1 MAMAENTGK
10 FVWFEHVS
18 RDPAQA
24 QRFYGEL
31 FGWKVEAFSG
41 AGPGEYEMIKAG
53 DRTIGGFQ
61 KLEAKDTRP
70 PHWISYLAVPDVDAG
85 VAAAKAAGA
94 KVVAPA
100 FDVPTVGR
108 MAGILDPQGAALML
122 FRGSGEGPPSDTP
135 KVHEFCWNELWARD
149 AAAAVAFY
157 TKVFGYT
164 ARDMDM
170 GPEGK
175 YHILET
181 GGVGRGGVMN
191 APVGVPA
198 MWLPYVAVEDCDKL
212 AARAKRLAAKVH
224 VEPTDIPNIGRFTV
238 LEDPQGATIAAIQMA
253 AK

>member
-1 MAMAENTGK
+1 MADNNGK

-31 FGWKVEAFSG
+31 FGWKVETFTAM
-41 AGPGEYEMIKAG
+41 GPEKYEMIKAG
-53 DRTIGGFQ
+53 DSQIGGYQ

-85 VAAAKAAGA
+85 LAAATAAGA

-108 MAGILDPQGAALML
+108 MGGIVDPQGAALML
-122 FRGSGEGPPSDTP
+122 FRGAGEGPASDAT
-135 KVHEFCWNELWARD
+135 KAGEFCWNELWVRD

-157 TKVFGYT
+157 TKAFGYT
-164 ARDMDM
+164 QREMDM

-175 YHILET
+175 YHILEKN
-181 GGVGRGGVMN
+181 GVGRGGVFS
-191 APVGVPA
+191 APEGVPA
-198 MWLPYVAVEDCDKL
+198 MWLPYVQVEDCDAL

-238 LEDPQGATIAAIQMA
+238 LLDPQGAAIAAIQMA